1 MMVYAE
7 CSWCTQEGHLNSNGE
22 SNKDHLQK
30 ELPESSL
37 EKKHNRVINTVKQWQ
52 FSLFLSIFP
61 LMEYLSFK
69 KLSPKK

>member
-1 MMVYAE
+1 MMVYAK

-37 EKKHNRVINTVKQWQ
+37 EK
-52 FSLFLSIFP
+52 SIIG
-61 LMEYLSFK
+61 
-69 KLSPKK
+69 